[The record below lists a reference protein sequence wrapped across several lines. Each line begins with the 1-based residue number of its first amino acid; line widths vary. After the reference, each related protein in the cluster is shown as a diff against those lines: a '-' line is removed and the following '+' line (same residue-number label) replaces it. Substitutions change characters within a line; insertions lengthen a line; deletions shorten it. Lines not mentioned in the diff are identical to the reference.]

1 MIAAARRMAEAM
13 TLALPQE
20 ESISER
26 WVADY
31 RAATGGGDVLTES
44 QGTAADAWAT
54 LFDEI
59 AGIAG
64 GDLGAIRDRVQR
76 QADEI
81 GTGYR
86 MPGESEERAWPVSPV
101 PLLIPEADWSGIAEG
116 VAQRARL
123 MDMLLADIYGAQKL
137 AREGHI
143 PAALITG
150 NPYFMRP
157 MVGLTPPGGRHL
169 TFYAVD
175 IARGPDGEW
184 RVLADHLRAPVG
196 AGYALENRLAVSR
209 VLGGLQTR
217 LNIQRLAA
225 FFSAVRA
232 GLGAMCHRAD
242 PRIGLLTPGRYNP
255 SYAEQAHLARYLG
268 LLLVEGDDLAV
279 HEDRLYVRT
288 IEGLKRVDALWR
300 QLNPRLLDPLAFDP
314 RSQIGVPGLIDAM
327 AAGDVVVANSPGSGV
342 LESNAVSAFLPRLAS
357 ALLGEP
363 LKLPNIATWWC
374 GQQPEFDHVRAAL
387 DTMVIAPAFETLPP
401 GLEGVGPRA
410 AAELDAKARKQL
422 LEDMARRP
430 MDYVGQEVV
439 RVSTMPT
446 VDAKGALVPRPFTVR
461 VFAACDAHGQ
471 WQVMPGGFARIGRH
485 EDSRA
490 VVIGEGTW
498 SADVSIVAT
507 RPVEPVTLLQS
518 GDQVRIRRN
527 PGTLPSRVADNLF
540 WLGRYLERGEAILG
554 LVRAA
559 IGGSIDADGGAALA
573 PATIDKLGRLL
584 IKGSAAAR
592 RAESGAADIVNLA
605 HAALDDIAE
614 EDSVRSLLSRA
625 RAIGEV
631 SRDRLAID
639 FWRLLDA
646 GYPGDSSMNA
656 RASVLQQRFA
666 ALMGLAAEHM
676 GRTAAWNFH
685 DMGRRVER
693 AMSVA
698 RLART
703 FAGGPKA
710 TVDDLSTLL
719 ELTNSQIGYRQR
731 YQTGVALLPVRDL
744 VLLDTS
750 NPRGLPFQVERI
762 CRTLRE
768 LPKLDD
774 DGVPE
779 DQEARAA
786 ALAATV
792 VITPVEA
799 FDAAALTRI
808 EERLMGISDAISRR
822 FFLQGSEPLRA
833 HGLTLA

>member
-1 MIAAARRMAEAM
+1 MAEAM
-13 TLALPQE
+13 TLVRPQA

-31 RAATGGGDVLTES
+31 RAATGDGDVLTES
-44 QGTAADAWAT
+44 QGAAAEAWTT

-59 AGIAG
+59 AGVAG

-101 PLLIPEADWSGIAEG
+101 PLLIPEAEWTGIAEG
-116 VAQRARL
+116 VVQRARL
-123 MDMLLADIYGAQKL
+123 MDMLLVDIYGAQKL

-175 IARGPDGEW
+175 IARGPNGEW
-184 RVLADHLRAPVG
+184 RVLGDHLRAPVG

-225 FFSAVRA
+225 FFSAMRA

-327 AAGDVVVANSPGSGV
+327 AAGDVVIANSPGSGV
-342 LESNAVSAFLPRLAS
+342 LESNAVSAFLPRLAR

-374 GQQPEFDHVRAAL
+374 GQQAEFDHVRAAL

-410 AAELDAKARKQL
+410 AAELDAKTRARL
-422 LEDMARRP
+422 LDDMARRP

-446 VDAKGALVPRPFTVR
+446 VDAGGLVPRPFTVR
-461 VFAACDAHGQ
+461 VFAACDANGQ
-471 WQVMPGGFARIGRH
+471 WQVMPGGFARIGKH

-490 VVIGEGTW
+490 VVIGEGAW

-554 LVRAA
+554 LIRAA

-573 PATIDKLGRLL
+573 AGTIDKLGKLL
-584 IKGSAAAR
+584 ISASAAAR
-592 RAESGAADIVNLA
+592 CAEAGDTDIVSLA
-605 HAALDDIAE
+605 HAALDDSAE
-614 EDSVRSLLSRA
+614 DDSVRSLMSRA

-639 FWRLLDA
+639 FWRLLDD
-646 GYPGDSSMNA
+646 GHPGDNSMNV
-656 RASVLQQRFA
+656 RASILQQRFA

-676 GRTAAWNFH
+676 GRTDAWRFH

-693 AMSVA
+693 ALSVA

-703 FAGGPKA
+703 FAGSATA

-762 CRTLRE
+762 RRTLRA
-768 LPKLDD
+768 LPNLDD

-779 DQEARAA
+779 DQEAKAA

-792 VITPVEA
+792 VVTPVDA
-799 FDAAALTRI
+799 FDTATLEGIEQRLT
-808 EERLMGISDAISRR
+808 GISDAISRR